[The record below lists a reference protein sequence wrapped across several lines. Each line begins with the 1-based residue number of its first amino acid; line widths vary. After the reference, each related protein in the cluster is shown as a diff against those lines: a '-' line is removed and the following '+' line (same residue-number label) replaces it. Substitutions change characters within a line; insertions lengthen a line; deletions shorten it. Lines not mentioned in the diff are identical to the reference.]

1 MTVKH
6 HYIHWYVLGY
16 DRHSV
21 AALRNCNISEVIQ
34 AWKMGGGRLMELSSI
49 AMIDNYFQNW
59 NAYDTGN
66 KLVHTYSGM
75 KW

>member
-1 MTVKH
+1 
-6 HYIHWYVLGY
+6 
-16 DRHSV
+16 
-21 AALRNCNISEVIQ
+21 
-34 AWKMGGGRLMELSSI
+34 MELSSI

-75 KW
+75 KWQK